1 MIIIKSLK
9 DFLIFDIVIYVC
21 TKKKNIMICK
31 KRRNMK
37 KIVLKSEKL
46 CKSFANEGTQ
56 NHVLDNVDLEIYE
69 GDFTVV
75 MGSSGSGKSTLLY
88 SLSGMD
94 VPTSG
99 KVFYGEVELTAL
111 KEKKMADF
119 RSKEF
124 GFVFQQVHLVS
135 NLSLM
140 ENILVP
146 GYLDKNKSSEQIKE
160 RAVELMQQMNI
171 SDAKDRLPSQVSGGE
186 AQRAAIAR
194 AVINEPGL
202 LFADEPTG
210 ALNRK
215 NTEDVLK
222 LMSEINKKG
231 QSILMVT
238 HDVRA
243 ALRGN
248 RLLYLEDGK
257 VCGEMELP
265 PFAEKDIKNRE
276 LQVHSWLS
284 SMHW

>member
-1 MIIIKSLK
+1 
-9 DFLIFDIVIYVC
+9 
-21 TKKKNIMICK
+21 
-31 KRRNMK
+31 MK
-37 KIVLKSEKL
+37 KVILKSEKL

-69 GDFTVV
+69 GDFTVI

-99 KVFYGEVELTAL
+99 KVFYKEEELTAL

-119 RSKEF
+119 RSMEF

-146 GYLDKNKSSEQIKE
+146 GYMDKDKTSAQVKE
-160 RAVELMQQMNI
+160 RALELMEQMNI
-171 SDAKDRLPSQVSGGE
+171 SEAKDRLPSQVSGGE

-215 NTEDVLK
+215 NTVDVLN
-222 LMSEINKKG
+222 LLTDINKKG

-248 RLLYLEDGK
+248 RLIYLEDGK
-257 VCGEMELP
+257 VLGEMELP
-265 PFAEKDIKNRE
+265 TFDEKDIKNRE
-276 LQVHSWLS
+276 IQVNSWLS